1 MLPSVKSLSY
11 HGCCL
16 TLSGGV
22 LGRLLALAL
31 VTGNIEGP
39 QSTPF
44 LSIIQ
49 INTSQRLPV
58 FDISMVDGIV
68 RSRAY
73 RAFDST
79 AQNILR
85 LRSPADKLNG
95 ASQAHLAVDGFAM
108 YALAVALA
116 CGAAGNTW
124 CPSHHARLFSPAT
137 EYFENNSF
145 TAVVR

>member
-1 MLPSVKSLSY
+1 M
-11 HGCCL
+11 
-16 TLSGGV
+16 GGV

-44 LSIIQ
+44 LPYSGVVRVWSERHTPVRY
-49 INTSQRLPV
+49 INGGR
-58 FDISMVDGIV
+58 D
-68 RSRAY
+68 R
-73 RAFDST
+73 
-79 AQNILR
+79 LR
-85 LRSPADKLNG
+85 LPADKLNG